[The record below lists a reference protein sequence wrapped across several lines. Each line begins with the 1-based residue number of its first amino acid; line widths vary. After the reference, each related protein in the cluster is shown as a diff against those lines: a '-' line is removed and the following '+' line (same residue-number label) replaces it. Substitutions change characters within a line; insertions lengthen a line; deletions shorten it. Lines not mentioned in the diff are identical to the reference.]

1 MSDKREKTKYQG
13 FFTQFLDYIPCGIFS
28 KDLNSRFL
36 GANKFLA
43 MAAGFSDG
51 KEIIGKSDYEMP
63 WADETVDYHEFDK
76 QIFHSKKIVEKVET
90 IQL

>member
-1 MSDKREKTKYQG
+1 MWY
-13 FFTQFLDYIPCGIFS
+13 FS

-76 QIFHSKKIVEKVET
+76 QIFFILKNCV
-90 IQL
+90 